1 MGNKQPLDRDIT
13 FTTPDEGTAK
23 TTPRLEGLHSRAI
36 LLFEDKALESK
47 KDILRASEQIDDN
60 PYFAESQHQSSPP
73 QEDKHTSSTAPH
85 TEASDT
91 DYSNQT
97 DQLVEDY
104 MSSLEKISSTIND
117 LYKGLEVITPLLKD
131 ITNSIKD
138 DPAINKKIEESS
150 KTLAKISTETTEI
163 FSLVRI
169 FDFSTL

>member
-23 TTPRLEGLHSRAI
+23 TTPRLEGLREDKNSGGNKPPADMELQNPTYVDLLGSGAKEPDTQPMLLTYADSRAI
-36 LLFEDKALESK
+36 LLFEDKA
-47 KDILRASEQIDDN
+47 
-60 PYFAESQHQSSPP
+60 
-73 QEDKHTSSTAPH
+73 QE
-85 TEASDT
+85 
-91 DYSNQT
+91 NQT

-138 DPAINKKIEESS
+138 DPVTKKKIEESS